1 MYARLSGSAA
11 SHVSSDDLLTARAST
26 VVNRCQLEM
35 QGSVGTP
42 AQTEELLELRK
53 QVTNIDLRVQA
64 LDKRFDVLHMV
75 RVLS

>member
-1 MYARLSGSAA
+1 
-11 SHVSSDDLLTARAST
+11 
-26 VVNRCQLEM
+26 M
-35 QGSVGTP
+35 QRSVGTP

>member
-1 MYARLSGSAA
+1 MYARLFGSAA
-11 SHVSSDDLLTARAST
+11 SHVSSDDLLTARASI

-35 QGSVGTP
+35 QRSVGTP